1 MPTRSL
7 DDLATHTISRDG
19 ISLKEIAREL
29 DALGPRWSV
38 VDGELRLWLPG
49 PMSRTG
55 VAAAFC
61 GTLADELDHH
71 PRIVLEYAGMTLSI
85 VTHDAGAITV
95 LDLVYAARVE
105 QWLRANGWPAT

>member
-1 MPTRSL
+1 MPTRNL
-7 DDLATHTISRDG
+7 DDLATHTISRDEM
-19 ISLKEIAREL
+19 SLKEIAREL

-38 VDGELRLWLPG
+38 VEGELQLWLPG
-49 PMSRTG
+49 AMSSTG

-71 PRIVLEYAGMTLSI
+71 PRIVLDHGGMTLSI
-85 VTHDAGAITV
+85 FTHDAGAITV

-105 QWLRANGWPAT
+105 QWLRGNGWPT